1 MIKIVKNL
9 PWMLLSSR
17 PAAQRSSHNLPVKFF
32 CDKNLKN
39 LAKIETQSIFANKI
53 CKNHFQKNSL
63 SYRKQKEITKKRQ
76 EKQIHQRNKIRRH
89 LTGKRTK
96 KNIGKKSEKG
106 RKRGKRGTKR
116 PILLTY

>member
-39 LAKIETQSIFANKI
+39 LAKIDTQSIFANKI

-89 LTGKRTK
+89 LTGKRTRK
-96 KNIGKKSEKG
+96 KYRKKIGKRTKE
-106 RKRGKRGTKR
+106 RKKRH
-116 PILLTY
+116 